1 MALTDEERHRL
12 ITLARMSIESAL
24 NLSAPPSTD
33 DLPAPLL
40 EPRGV
45 FVTLKS
51 HGELRGCIGYV
62 EPRVPLAFATIEV
75 AQKAAFE
82 DPRFPPL
89 TRDEWPS
96 VQVEVSILSS
106 LDRVMSIEEIEVG
119 KHGLVID
126 AGFTRGLLLPQVA
139 TEQGWDREQFLRH
152 TALKAGLP
160 PDSWKKSGIRLYT
173 FTTET
178 ISESHYRASTIS

>member
-1 MALTDEERHRL
+1 
-12 ITLARMSIESAL
+12 
-24 NLSAPPSTD
+24 
-33 DLPAPLL
+33 
-40 EPRGV
+40 
-45 FVTLKS
+45 
-51 HGELRGCIGYV
+51 
-62 EPRVPLAFATIEV
+62 
-75 AQKAAFE
+75 
-82 DPRFPPL
+82 
-89 TRDEWPS
+89 
-96 VQVEVSILSS
+96 
-106 LDRVMSIEEIEVG
+106 MSIEEIEVG